1 MINCYG
7 VGCLDRRMK
16 VLEKSLIFAPLEGI
30 TDGDYREVVAELVP
44 EWDFIFT
51 DFFRVPSAE
60 KLPKLVITNHLGK
73 NYFHSPMLREKTVFQ
88 LLAAPNSN
96 CHTAASILQEL
107 DIPWIDLNAGCPS
120 RKVNAHC
127 GGAWLMSAPDELKKI
142 IRTLRKNFRNKLSV
156 KIRSGYQSTHH
167 FEEIIKIV
175 EGEGADALTVHP
187 RTRDQMYQGKAD
199 WNFIKLAVEKI
210 SIPVIG
216 NGDLTSVSSMEQMLT
231 QTHCHSLMVGRAAV
245 GNPMLAS
252 LYKGNSN
259 HCSPSL
265 YLSSYA
271 EKMLSLGKTQ
281 DAILKR
287 LKGITNFMPYSRCAI
302 SPLLRT
308 QSYSQFFELL
318 SQLEC
323 QELQPSLPD

>member
-1 MINCYG
+1 M
-7 VGCLDRRMK
+7 
-16 VLEKSLIFAPLEGI
+16 LEKSLIFAPLEGI
-30 TDGDYREVVAELVP
+30 TDGDYREVIAGLIP
-44 EWDFIFT
+44 EWDYLFT
-51 DFFRVPSAE
+51 DFFRIPSAE
-60 KLPKLVITNHLGK
+60 KLPKSVIAHHLGK
-73 NYFHSPMLREKTVFQ
+73 NFFHSPILREKTVFQ

-96 CHTAASILQEL
+96 CHTAASILQDL

-127 GGAWLMSAPDELKKI
+127 GGAWLMSAPDELRKI
-142 IRTLRKNFRNKLSV
+142 IQTLRKNFKNKLSV

-199 WNFIKLAVEKI
+199 WNFIKRATELI

-216 NGDLTSVSSMEQMLT
+216 NGDLISVSSMKQMLT

-245 GNPMLAS
+245 GNPLIAAHF
-252 LYKGNSN
+252 KGSSN
-259 HCSPSL
+259 RSSHTL
-265 YLSSYA
+265 YLTTYA

-281 DAILKR
+281 EAILKR
-287 LKGITNFMPYSRCAI
+287 LKGITNFMPYSRCSI

-323 QELQPSLPD
+323 QELKPTLPD